1 MKRGSKVFAS
11 VATLLCL
18 ASAFAPSPASA
29 CSACFGKSDGPL
41 AAGMNWGIF
50 SLLAVIVSV
59 LGGIGGFFVYL
70 AKKSAA
76 MAQAAEATK
85 AAGDAA
91 DYHESLTRDGALEV
105 HPTETEHELAGAPD

>member
-1 MKRGSKVFAS
+1 MRIVASEPSRVFKCS
-11 VATLLCL
+11 VWPQIC
-18 ASAFAPSPASA
+18 
-29 CSACFGKSDGPL
+29 
-41 AAGMNWGIF
+41 F